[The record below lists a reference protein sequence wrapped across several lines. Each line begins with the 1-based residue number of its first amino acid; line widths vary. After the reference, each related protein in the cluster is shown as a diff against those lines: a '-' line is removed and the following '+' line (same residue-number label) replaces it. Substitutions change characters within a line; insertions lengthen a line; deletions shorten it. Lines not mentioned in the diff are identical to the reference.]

1 MFKNFKDYFVFSSR
15 HRPMR
20 KSLKKIRVVF
30 ICIVF
35 SVLTANATGLAQ
47 NVNLNFSNTPLEK
60 ILGEIQ
66 SQTGYAFMWDKHQLE
81 SIKPI
86 KIKCRNTT
94 FTDALKTCLNGTN
107 LTYEIHGKVIYIKDK
122 VVGEINKNENSLLR
136 KAVKIEPIHGR
147 VTDSLGH
154 PMAGVSVLIEGSNKG
169 TVTDSQGYFSIEAE
183 AKDRLH
189 FRFVGY
195 KSQEV
200 TVGKDSTI
208 DIEML
213 VESTPLDDIVV
224 VGYGTQKKVNLT
236 GSVVALEATELED
249 RPNPNMLASVQG
261 KIPGVTIISRPGETP
276 SVNFRGR
283 GNLGESAPLYVING
297 AISNAAVFA
306 SLDPNS
312 VASISFLKDA
322 ASSSIYGSRAA
333 YGVILV
339 TTKSGQSGKINIS
352 YNGFVGSKSPTYI
365 PKMLNSAQYAELYN
379 EGLVNQGRKPLYTE
393 EEIQKFRDGSDPDHY
408 PNTDWFDQVLD
419 QPVLTTQ
426 HSLSFSGGS
435 DNIRYFTSLSY
446 LYDDQFM
453 PGQNN
458 KRYNLYT
465 NLSADVA
472 SWLTINTDI
481 SYISGESD
489 RKNGAT
495 SNYHMMFEPPIM
507 VARQSNG
514 EWGSIAGGVPAMQ
527 TYMNYNPLREVNSR
541 DWATSQTANTIF
553 NIGFDLKPVKG
564 LVISGKESYAGTESK
579 SKTYTALRDNIKF
592 FETGS
597 DLPGT
602 GNTSNSMSMSW
613 GSTTRLISSLT
624 AKYDWSGSE
633 HAFTLLAGTSYEHNK
648 YEGLSAS
655 RKNFPTDDLEDLS
668 SGSAAGVD
676 ITNGGGLYEYNLNSY
691 FGRLNY
697 SYLDRYLLEAD
708 LRTDGSSRFYKD
720 ARWGVFP
727 AVSAGWL
734 ISREKFMQN
743 TSWINLLK
751 IRGSYGSLGN
761 INNVGN
767 YDYFQTYNNSLN
779 YNFDDQFAQGM
790 SEAKP
795 ANDKLSWEKVT
806 IADLGL
812 DLSLF
817 NNQLSFTADYYIKN
831 TNNILLGYNVPLEFG
846 IINNPSQ
853 NIGKLKNTGLELSI
867 DYHHKIGEF
876 KYSIGANAAFNKNEV
891 TDLGSSNNMITSAGE
906 FINYIFQV
914 GQPIGAYYGYVA
926 KGLYT
931 QQEIDKGEYYRFGRV
946 PKAGDIKYIPQRP
959 DIAYG
964 SDISGEDRTI
974 IGCDVPKMTYGINLS
989 LNYKNFGLS
998 VYGQGVSGVDVA
1010 FENDA
1015 LLPFFEGGN
1024 ARAFH
1029 MGRWTQ
1035 ANPNPNAIFPRI
1047 YGGSSLDNY
1056 NRNFSTYS
1064 LFDADYFRF
1073 KTISLSYDLPSSLL
1087 QRYQVSSLRLFVNL
1101 ENMFTIRAD
1110 KTMKDFDPETASGRS
1125 LAIGTKTIS
1134 FGLKLNL

>member
-1 MFKNFKDYFVFSSR
+1 MCTVFKNYFNGSSASR
-15 HRPMR
+15 HGVRLFKR
-20 KSLKKIRVVF
+20 IRATFLCVL
-30 ICIVF
+30 F
-35 SVLTANATGLAQ
+35 SVFTASATGLAQ
-47 NVNLNFSNTPLEK
+47 SVHLDYTRAPLEK
-60 ILGEIQ
+60 ILGEMQ
-66 SQTGYAFMWDKHQLE
+66 AQTGYAFMWDKQQVRSAPLVDIHCNNTPIARALE
-81 SIKPI
+81 
-86 KIKCRNTT
+86 R
-94 FTDALKTCLNGTN
+94 CLSHTA
-107 LTYEIHGKVIYIKDK
+107 LTYSIYGKVIYIKEKKAATVKDPALTSGVQRKK
-122 VVGEINKNENSLLR
+122 VV
-136 KAVKIEPIHGR
+136 HGR
-147 VTDSLGH
+147 VTDSTGN
-154 PMAGVSVLIEGSNKG
+154 PIAGVSVIAVRTNKG
-169 TVTDSQGYFSIEAE
+169 TVTDSHGDFSIEADQGE
-183 AKDRLH
+183 DI
-189 FRFVGY
+189 RFSYVGF
-195 KSQEV
+195 KTKTV
-200 TVGKDSTI
+200 TVSEKGDLHIT
-208 DIEML
+208 L
-213 VESTPLDDIVV
+213 LAESSALDDIVI

-236 GSVVALEATELED
+236 GSVVALGAAELQD

-261 KIPGVTIISRPGETP
+261 KIPGVTVISRPGETP
-276 SVNFRGR
+276 SINFRGR

-297 AISNAAVFA
+297 AISSAMVF
-306 SLDPNS
+306 SNLDPNS
-312 VASISFLKDA
+312 IESISFLKDA

-333 YGVILV
+333 YGVVLV
-339 TTKSGQSGKINIS
+339 TTKSGKAGKISIA
-352 YNGFVGSKSPTYI
+352 YDGFVGLKSPTYI
-365 PKMLNSAQYAELYN
+365 PDMLNAAQYAELYN
-379 EGLVNQGRKPLYTE
+379 EGQVNQGRKPLYSDE
-393 EEIQKFRDGSDPDHY
+393 QIQKFKDGSDPDHY
-408 PNTDWFDQVLD
+408 PNTDWFDLVLD
-419 QPVLTTQ
+419 KPVMTTQ

-435 DNIRYFTSLSY
+435 EKVRYFTALSY

-453 PGQNN
+453 PGQSN

-472 SWLTINTDI
+472 SWLTIGSDV
-481 SYISGESD
+481 SYIRNESD
-489 RKNGAT
+489 RQNGAT

-527 TYMNYNPLREVNSR
+527 TYMNYNPLREVSSR
-541 DWATSQTANTIF
+541 DWASGLTANTIF
-553 NIGFDLKPVKG
+553 NVGFDLKPVKG
-564 LVISGKESYAGTESK
+564 LVISGKESYADAETKSK
-579 SKTYTALRDNIKF
+579 SYTALRDNIKL

-597 DLPGT
+597 EIPGT
-602 GNTSNSMSMSW
+602 GNTSNQMSMSW
-613 GSTTRLISSLT
+613 GSTTRLISSFT
-624 AKYDWSGSE
+624 AKYDWSNTVHS
-633 HAFTLLAGTSYEHNK
+633 FTLLGGTSYEHNK

-655 RKNFPTDDLEDLS
+655 RKNFPTDDLKDLS
-668 SGSAAGVD
+668 SGSAAGID

-708 LRTDGSSRFYKD
+708 IRTDGSSRFYKD

-734 ISREKFMQN
+734 ISRENFMSRL
-743 TSWINLLK
+743 SWVNLLK
-751 IRGSYGSLGN
+751 IRASYGSLGN

-779 YNFDDQFAQGM
+779 YNFNDQFVQGM

-812 DLSLF
+812 DLTLF
-817 NNQLSFTADYYIKN
+817 DNQFNFTADYYIKN
-831 TNNILLGYNVPLEFG
+831 TDNILLGYNVPLEFG

-853 NIGKLKNTGLELSI
+853 NIGKVKNTGLELSA
-867 DYHHKIGEF
+867 DFHHHIGQL
-876 KYSIGANAAFNKNEV
+876 KYSLGANAAFNKNKV
-891 TDLGSSNNMITSAGE
+891 MDLGASNNMISSAGE

-926 KGLYT
+926 DGLYT
-931 QQEIDKGEYYRFGRV
+931 QDEIDKGEYYRFGRE
-946 PKAGDIKYIPQRP
+946 PNAGDIKYVPQRADVP
-959 DIAYG
+959 YK

-974 IGCDVPKMTYGINLS
+974 IGCDVPKMTYGLNLS
-989 LNYKNFGLS
+989 LDYKNFGLS

-1029 MGRWTQ
+1029 MDRWTTEHPDTH
-1035 ANPNPNAIFPRI
+1035 AAFPRI

-1073 KTISLSYDLPSSLL
+1073 KTISLSYSVPAALL
-1087 QRYQVSSLRLFVNL
+1087 KRYQIKSLRLFVNL

-1110 KTMKDFDPETASGRS
+1110 KRMKDFDPETASGRS
-1125 LAIGTKTIS
+1125 LAIGTKTVS
-1134 FGLKLNL
+1134 FGLNLNL